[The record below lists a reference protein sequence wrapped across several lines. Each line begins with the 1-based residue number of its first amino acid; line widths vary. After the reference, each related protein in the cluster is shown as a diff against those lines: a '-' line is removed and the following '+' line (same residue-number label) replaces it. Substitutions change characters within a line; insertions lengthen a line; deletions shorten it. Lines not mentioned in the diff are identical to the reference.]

1 MMDVYIDEDG
11 IHLETDKNVK
21 QALTDDEI
29 RFRFNMHMV
38 LYIVAILLSIVAI
51 TLVLVQA

>member
-1 MMDVYIDEDG
+1 MDVYIDEDG